1 MASPVCR
8 SVSRPP
14 LIAALAMRSAIGP
27 ACSASGYC
35 DVMLH
40 LVLHCSA

>member
-27 ACSASGYC
+27 ACSASLCC
-35 DVMLH
+35 DELEHVRD
-40 LVLHCSA
+40 